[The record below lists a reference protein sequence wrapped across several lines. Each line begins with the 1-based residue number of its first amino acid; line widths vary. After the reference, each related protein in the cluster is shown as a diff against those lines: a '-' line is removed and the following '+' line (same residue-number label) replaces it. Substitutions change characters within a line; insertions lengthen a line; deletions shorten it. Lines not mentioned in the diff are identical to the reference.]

1 MCIRDSITGTPHEEL
16 LAIEERFFR
25 NAMVA
30 MANRYNADLLIEYIS
45 IIFDNDDQDHLKS
58 VGTYFFAVIER
69 SSEEI
74 KKVVENLDLTTKNK
88 IMNTLT
94 LLREEGR
101 LMGLLEGIEE
111 GRKEGKQIGIKEGK
125 QQGIKEGKQI
135 GIKET
140 EYKKD
145 VIAIRNMTLKKL
157 EPTVIAE
164 FLSLTIK
171 HVQQIQKELKKETSI
186 FAALAKKQKQSPAQ
200 IAKRLKVSEW
210 LVEVLQE
217 VQKKQV

>member
-1 MCIRDSITGTPHEEL
+1 MCIRD
-16 LAIEERFFR
+16 R
-25 NAMVA
+25 
-30 MANRYNADLLIEYIS
+30 YIS

-125 QQGIKEGKQI
+125 QIGIKEGKQI

-171 HVQQIQKELKKETSI
+171 HVQQIQKQLKKETSI

-210 LVEVLQE
+210 FVEVLQE